1 MYKYIKGKTITSEE
15 RLYTAVEVAI
25 ENNCYMLMAGK
36 LMPNGILI
44 AYLIDK
50 FIEDFNY
57 KTYEYYFI
65 TIDSTVYRVY
75 QSELIQN
82 ALKPFKKFI
91 EDNQIK
97 SDSDNVYNYD
107 NIPFVYY
114 EEQDEQSDSKK
125 VIDLSEYRDKKKE
138 KKLKGGNE

>member
-15 RLYTAVEVAI
+15 RLYTAMEIAI
-25 ENNCYMLMAGK
+25 ENNCYMTMADK

-75 QSELIQN
+75 QPELIQN

-97 SDSDNVYNYD
+97 SDSNNVYNYD

-114 EEQDEQSDSKK
+114 EKQDEQPDSKK